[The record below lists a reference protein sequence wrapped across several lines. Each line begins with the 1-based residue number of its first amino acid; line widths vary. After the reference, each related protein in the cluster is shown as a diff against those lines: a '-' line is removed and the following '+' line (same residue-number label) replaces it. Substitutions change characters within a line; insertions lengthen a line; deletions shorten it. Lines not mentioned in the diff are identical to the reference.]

1 MGPTKPTASSN
12 TLMQVLLG
20 GAYGWIVPIP
30 STTPEH
36 GPSTVPHH
44 TLLQPL
50 PHTQSPHP
58 PKPAAGVAWIPSP
71 KLMYTEYVA
80 IRRHRRWTSSAHTA
94 AIGNR
99 TRAPHT
105 KHRENPHH
113 PTLPHPTHQVTPTTH
128 AHPHD
133 TYACRKPCAERR
145 QAHTTASH
153 TSACGPCD
161 LSHRACVREP
171 HTLRPHPPKRATG
184 VVPTPPPIPM
194 HMEYMAI
201 GKHRRCISAAPTPHT
216 ARHVPFCT
224 QSTGKA
230 THTTTS
236 APHHTTPTLPSYRHY
251 ICTPSRHVWVSET
264 MG

>member
-1 MGPTKPTASSN
+1 MFSCEPRERGSEALTTTPGLWRPLSHPCHMTMGPAKPTASSN

-128 AHPHD
+128 AHTYD
-133 TYACRKPCAERR
+133 TYACRKPWAEGR
-145 QAHTTASH
+145 HTQ
-153 TSACGPCD
+153 P
-161 LSHRACVREP
+161 P
-171 HTLRPHPPKRATG
+171 HTHRH
-184 VVPTPPPIPM
+184 VVP
-194 HMEYMAI
+194 
-201 GKHRRCISAAPTPHT
+201 
-216 ARHVPFCT
+216 V
-224 QSTGKA
+224 
-230 THTTTS
+230 TS
-236 APHHTTPTLPSYRHY
+236 LTEP
-251 ICTPSRHVWVSET
+251 V
-264 MG
+264 